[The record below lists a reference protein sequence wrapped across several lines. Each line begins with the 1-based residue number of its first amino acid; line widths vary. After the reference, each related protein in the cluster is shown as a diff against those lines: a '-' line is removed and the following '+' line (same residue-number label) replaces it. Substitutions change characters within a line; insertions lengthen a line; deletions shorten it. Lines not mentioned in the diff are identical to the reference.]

1 MAKLILSL
9 QPRTNSKAVRY
20 LHRSA
25 MLAFD
30 PADHHNLSFKMHG
43 RDSPVPRL
51 SFTISQ
57 PEVNVDSTG
66 TGRVYDIH
74 LKNKL
79 IRFRDMMR
87 LWGICSSS
95 TDYSYLVIR
104 ESTDSVLDYMR
115 YENTQRGGE

>member
-9 QPRTNSKAVRY
+9 QPRTHSKSDRY
-20 LHRSA
+20 LHRAA

-30 PADHHNLSFKMHG
+30 PTDHHNLSFKMQG
-43 RDSPVPRL
+43 RDSPAPRL
-51 SFTISQ
+51 SFVIAQ
-57 PEVNVDSTG
+57 PVVNTETTG

-87 LWGICSSS
+87 LWGICSPH
-95 TDYSYLVIR
+95 TDYSYIVIR
-104 ESTDSVLDYMR
+104 ESTDEEL
-115 YENTQRGGE
+115 GEEL